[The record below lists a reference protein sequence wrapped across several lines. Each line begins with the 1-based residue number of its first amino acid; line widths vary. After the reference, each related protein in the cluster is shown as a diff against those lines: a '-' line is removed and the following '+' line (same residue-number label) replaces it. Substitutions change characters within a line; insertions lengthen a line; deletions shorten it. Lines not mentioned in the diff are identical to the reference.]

1 MDCAKRVLIIG
12 GGYAGVE
19 AAHRLEKRSRKG
31 ELEITLV
38 DKKPYHTLMTEL
50 HEVAGGRVESFAV
63 RVPFESLFPNGKVRV
78 VLDRIDKIDFESRIA
93 RSPEHEYAYD
103 YLVLAS
109 GGEPETFNLPGVA
122 EHSFA
127 LWSMEDAVRLRDHIR
142 EVYHRASK
150 ETDPNKRRALL
161 TFVVAG
167 AGFTGVEMIGELIE
181 WRAKLCRLYGIPRQE
196 VRILLVEA
204 LPSVLPILP
213 PKLQARA
220 TRYLQRHG
228 TEIMLRKAIVECK
241 AGEVAFADG
250 EVLKSETVVWTCG
263 VMGSEFAANLDLTK
277 GRCTNPHCEIAKA
290 KGSCGLREC
299 QYVSRYAIETRHVN
313 GKRGRLLANDFMQS
327 VDYDNVYLIGDNMY
341 YVENHTEFKNTKPVP
356 QIVETAIQSAEIAVH
371 NIIADTTGE
380 EKKQFRSNYHG
391 HMVSIGS
398 RYAVAHLAGVPL
410 WGFPAMAMKHLVN
423 VHYLWGMG
431 GLNTVWSYVRDQFFE
446 IPDRRSL
453 IGGLAAAKAGAF
465 WLFPLRIFV
474 GAKWLIEGVTKILG
488 GWLDPANIKI
498 IAASAVSAAT
508 GAAAAGGAE
517 ATSAATGAAAQA
529 AAPAAD
535 AVTAAT
541 GAAAATAAGAAAQI
555 IPILAKPLGI
565 YTWFADHI
573 ITLFPYL
580 FQAGVV
586 LAETAIGL
594 ALIGG
599 LLTFPA
605 AAVSLVLCVMFT
617 VSSMAGWEILWYFFA
632 AIAIMGGAGRTLSLD
647 YWVMPWLKHWWS
659 HTKIARRTHLYVD

>member
-1 MDCAKRVLIIG
+1 MAGPRRVLVIG

-19 AAHRLEKRSRKG
+19 AAHRLEKRSKKDD
-31 ELEITLV
+31 LQITLV

-50 HEVAGGRVESFAV
+50 HEVAGGRVEADAV

-78 VLDRIDKIDFESRIA
+78 VLDRIEKIDFTSRVA
-93 RSPEHEYAYD
+93 RSPEHEYPYD
-103 YLVLAS
+103 YIVLAS

-122 EHSFA
+122 EHSYT

-150 ETDPNKRRALL
+150 ETDPNKRRSLL

-181 WRAKLCRLYGIPRQE
+181 WRAKLCRQFGIPRQE

-213 PKLQARA
+213 PRLQVRA

-228 TEIMLRKAIVECK
+228 TEILLRKAIVECK
-241 AGEVAFADG
+241 PGEVSFADG
-250 EVLKSETVVWTCG
+250 EVLKSDTVVWTCG
-263 VMGSEFAANLDLTK
+263 VQGSEFAANLDLTK

-290 KGSCGLREC
+290 KGTCGLRDC

-327 VDYDNVYLIGDNMY
+327 VDDQNVYLIGDNMY
-341 YVENHTEFKNTKPVP
+341 FVENGAEFKSSKPVP
-356 QIVETAIQSAEIAVH
+356 QIVETAIQTAEIAVH
-371 NIIADTTGE
+371 NILADIRGE
-380 EKKQFRSNYHG
+380 EKKKFRSNYHG

-398 RYAVAHLAGVPL
+398 RYAVAHLVGVSL
-410 WGFPAMAMKHLVN
+410 WGFPAMAMKHLIN
-423 VHYLWGMG
+423 IHYLWGVG

-453 IGGLAAAKAGAF
+453 IGGFASAKAGAW
-465 WLFPLRIFV
+465 WLFPLRLFV
-474 GAKWLIEGVTKILG
+474 GAKWLIEGVNKILA

-498 IAASAVSAAT
+498 VAVAGVSGATSAS
-508 GAAAAGGAE
+508 GGGAE
-517 ATSAATGAAAQA
+517 AVTAATGAAAQ
-529 AAPAAD
+529 AAD

-541 GAAAATAAGAAAQI
+541 GAAAASGGASQWAA
-555 IPILAKPLGI
+555 PILAQPWGV
-565 YTWFADHI
+565 YTWFVDNVI
-573 ITLFPYL
+573 SYIPYP
-580 FQAGVV
+580 FQLVVV
-586 LAETAIGL
+586 LAEVAIGL

-605 AAVSLVLCVMFT
+605 AAASIGLCVMFT
-617 VSSMAGWEILWYFFA
+617 ISAMTGWEILWYFFA

-647 YWVMPWLKHWWS
+647 YWVIPWLKHWWS
-659 HTKIARRTHLYVD
+659 RTRIARRTHLYVD